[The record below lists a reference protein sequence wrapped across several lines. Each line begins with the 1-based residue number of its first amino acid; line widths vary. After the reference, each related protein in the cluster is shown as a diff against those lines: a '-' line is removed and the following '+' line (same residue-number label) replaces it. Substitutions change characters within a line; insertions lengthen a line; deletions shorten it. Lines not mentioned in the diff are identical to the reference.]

1 MNRGGGLN
9 RAFTLLEVVV
19 ALAMLALIAVPAVGL
34 ATMAVRS
41 SKEQLAT
48 GAASELKNRVDTA
61 LRALSGEGVFAKG
74 LIPTD
79 GDLTFVASQD
89 LRFIEME
96 TSGIDTENDQYYRVF
111 VREPKGY
118 SYSPDDS
125 SDDSYRVIV
134 YEVIWPYKADLRGTR
149 NQLFFTS
156 VFRK

>member
-1 MNRGGGLN
+1 MNRRFGLKK
-9 RAFTLLEVVV
+9 AFTLLEVVV

-41 SKEQLAT
+41 SKEQMAT
-48 GAASELKNRVDTA
+48 GSASELKNRVDTA
-61 LRALSGEGVFAKG
+61 LRALGGEGVFAKG

-89 LRFIEME
+89 LRFIEIE
-96 TSGIDTENDQYYRVF
+96 SSDLDTKNDQHYRVF
-111 VREPKGY
+111 VRDPVGY
-118 SYSPDDS
+118 SYSA
-125 SDDSYRVIV
+125 DDSYRVIV
-134 YEVIWPYKADLRGTR
+134 YEVIWPYKTDLRGKR

>member
-61 LRALSGEGVFAKG
+61 LRALSGEGVFATE

-89 LRFIEME
+89 LRFIEIE

-118 SYSPDDS
+118 TYS

-134 YEVIWPYKADLRGTR
+134 YEVIWPYKPDARGKR